1 MLFGLMSLPAIGS
14 TGEES
19 EPRPL
24 IQVNVS
30 VEMDAISESLRSTSE
45 SIDDISESFRL
56 ITESG
61 QLDPDQ
67 QQHLLRIMEN
77 LDLLLETT
85 SDSVDALP
93 ELVQQARDVLVAES
107 DEVLGDL
114 KFWSVT
120 IIVALFT
127 VLILAIVGLYFF
139 VLRPLQQ
146 KILDATANISKMA
159 EAMENTSKSLETSN
173 TIQGKLLKLK
183 ELRNPAK
190 TP

>member
-30 VEMDAISESLRSTSE
+30 IEMDAISESLRSTSE
-45 SIDDISESFRL
+45 SIDDISKSFQL
-56 ITESG
+56 IAESG

-93 ELVQQARDVLVAES
+93 ELVQQARDALVAES

-159 EAMENTSKSLETSN
+159 EALENTSKSLETSN
-173 TIQGKLLKLK
+173 TIQRKLLKLN
-183 ELRNPAK
+183 ETRGH
-190 TP
+190 